1 MRKISLSHVKGEA
14 FIWGD
19 WQRQEVTG
27 LGYGSETAISRLLT
41 SPGRSTRR
49 DYSPEY
55 KQCPRAQRFDTA
67 YQQLPDEPRTLIFC
81 RFVLQMSDARICERE
96 TTLKSEGAAR
106 WQVEKAL
113 KQVGLLL

>member
-55 KQCPRAQRFDTA
+55 KQCPRAQRFDDA
-67 YQQLPDEPRTLIFC
+67 WQQIDKIQQVLIFC

-113 KQVGLLL
+113 KALVPLL